1 MLSELDNPHFFFE
14 RAREVHRR
22 AETIQHDGARESLM
36 ALANDYLRLAKCAID
51 RRRYSK
57 RRHSM
62 EVPMSFAYR
71 RRSPLAGVRKG

>member
-1 MLSELDNPHFFFE
+1 MLSELDNPHFFLE

-22 AETIQHDGARESLM
+22 AETIRHDSAKESLL

-57 RRHSM
+57 RRLT
-62 EVPMSFAYR
+62 VYR
-71 RRSPLAGVRKG
+71 LQIAGKTGK